1 MPESLR
7 GALEARTLRLDEPT
21 RATLGLMAVGGIRM
35 HHELLVESAGV
46 EVEQVEA
53 HMRAAVDVGVVRV
66 DGADYAFRHALFGE
80 ALYADLL
87 PGQRARLHA
96 AVAHAIE
103 RRPDLVADGTR
114 EHAVALHWA
123 RSGDHERTFA
133 AAVRATGA
141 DTVALAETLAMYER
155 LFELWDPG
163 ARSRGHRGLPAVRCS
178 PRRRGPPGTR
188 ASSAGRSIW

>member
-1 MPESLR
+1 MPFYVEELAGLDDAYLPESLR
-7 GALEARTLRLDEPT
+7 GTLEARTLRLDEPT

-133 AAVRATGA
+133 AAARATRA
-141 DTVALAETLAMYER
+141 DTAALAETLAMYER
-155 LFELWDPG
+155 LLELWD
-163 ARSRGHRGLPAVRCS
+163 AR
-178 PRRRGPPGTR
+178 PRSGDH
-188 ASSAGRSIW
+188 GRTTCRPC